1 LNKEEI
7 TIMPRYVRIAID
19 VNRLFHFLITY
30 YSFIIGNKFSIQT
43 KNKSRKKLKSKINEF

>member
-1 LNKEEI
+1 
-7 TIMPRYVRIAID
+7 MPRYVRIAID